1 LDKSQDN
8 SEEDVNESN
17 SEDEEEGNNESND
30 SEGNESNAED
40 EEVNQTDESNDSE
53 VFEFYSDNIRAPIAS
68 IDEYDNRVSNESHFN
83 SSESSLENESEE
95 QSVEELND
103 EKVHLNPNDINDEY
117 INQFSNIDVSDEIA
131 KGIAVK
137 NQLLI
142 WDNLLE
148 CRIKLQKLLI
158 DSNKMPQFDYLP
170 ILQKSADSQLND
182 SLKNSSK
189 AVKKLLNL
197 LLDIDQ
203 CLDSQNNMLFNE
215 NNSLGSKS
223 KDENNENEEITS
235 DEEKESEISIDSPE
249 VEKKIQIKRKL
260 NDSEYPEFLAK
271 RHCNLVSIRN
281 DIIDKWYERTRF
293 TSSSFKQKSFS
304 ALEQSSTKQI
314 SQILSDMERL
324 IKRTQIKRSLYN
336 IIGKTNQNDETLPV
350 NDSNDQQMSHISK
363 NNDKEIDPEIFDD
376 DDFYHQLLREL
387 IETKTSSDMNDPI
400 ALSRKWIEIQKLRN
414 KMKRK
419 VDTKASKGRKVRYD
433 VHSKLV
439 NFMAPIDYST
449 YSEEAKNDLFNSLF
463 GKNPIE

>member
-1 LDKSQDN
+1 M
-8 SEEDVNESN
+8 
-17 SEDEEEGNNESND
+17 
-30 SEGNESNAED
+30 
-40 EEVNQTDESNDSE
+40 NQTNESNDSE

-68 IDEYDNRVSNESHFN
+68 IDEYNDRVSNESNFN
-83 SSESSLENESEE
+83 SSENSLENESEE
-95 QSVEELND
+95 QSGEELND
-103 EKVHLNPNDINDEY
+103 EKVDLNPNDINDEY

-182 SLKNSSK
+182 SLKHSSK

-203 CLDSQNNMLFNE
+203 SLDSQNKMLFNE
-215 NNSLGSKS
+215 TNSLGLKS
-223 KDENNENEEITS
+223 KDENQEITS

-249 VEKKIQIKRKL
+249 VEKKIEIKRKL

-304 ALEQSSTKQI
+304 AFEQSSTKQI
-314 SQILSDMERL
+314 EHILSDMERL
-324 IKRTQIKRSLYN
+324 VKRTQIKRSLYN
-336 IIGKTNQNDETLPV
+336 IIGKTNENDETLPV
-350 NDSNDQQMSHISK
+350 NDSK

-387 IETKTSSDMNDPI
+387 IETKTSGDINDPI

-449 YSEEAKNDLFNSLF
+449 YTEEAKNDLFNSLF
-463 GKNPIE
+463 GKNAIE